1 MYGRS
6 YVTYEPARYHTFHPS
21 AYVVYEVEEPSPLC
35 SAGQLIL
42 SGFGLI
48 ISSMA
53 ALCAVSTDA
62 IVRGCEKSKKQKWSY
77 VLWGMLA
84 DVGMCSLQMG

>member
-6 YVTYEPARYHTFHPS
+6 YVTYEPVTYHTLHHP

-42 SGFGLI
+42 NGFGLI
-48 ISSMA
+48 VSSMA

-62 IVRGCEKSKKQKWSY
+62 IVRGCERSKKQK
-77 VLWGMLA
+77 
-84 DVGMCSLQMG
+84 